1 MPFKQVTEQD
11 LKGKG
16 VIGQPAVPGLS
27 VTEMQKSVEQVVREA
42 AIPAHNQ
49 LCEQL
54 EAEAAAADIGA
65 AVPGQGD
72 MPPETPKKLQS
83 VLEAMLAWAKEKLG
97 LKADKADTYTKQ
109 ETEEKISEGISET
122 GFEEA
127 VQEAKQSAQE
137 AKEYAESI
145 NPAQFA
151 QAKEGVTT
159 VNASKVQNTFDIEL
173 PNSNQFV
180 IIPNAAYASGDT
192 FKIAAQPVAA
202 KLPNGDSLPDG
213 FFEAGAKVLC
223 LLKDNVLYFTGGGNA
238 PGNVMRYRMDDSTPG
253 QQPEQTIWGQTSDG
267 QDAYVHSCT
276 KAVYNPETGKTL
288 DEDFETMAIHTYTCV
303 TSGTNHALT
312 GTGNNIKFVAD
323 SDFAEGDT
331 ISVNGTAV
339 TAQTQGGETL
349 GDGAWVAGAVVMCY
363 LEGSTLNFNE
373 GAFGAVK
380 SGQIIFASALN
391 SMNVNTYTNYDS
403 PYFLNGICKKSCN
416 VHFFAA
422 IGYQAQYEKAFT
434 FSVTV
439 NGEVKLSTNGPDGGT
454 NNINRDM
461 GTLEINKGDVVSASF
476 PIGAGG
482 ANQRGGAIIGVLN

>member
-151 QAKEGVTT
+151 QAEEGVTT
-159 VNASKVQNTFDIEL
+159 VNASKAQNTFDIEL

-180 IIPNAAYASGDT
+180 IIPDAAYASGDT

-238 PGNVMRYRMDDSTPG
+238 PGNVMRYRLDDGTPG

-276 KAVYNPETGKTL
+276 KAVYNPETGKTIDEEMVTMQDSPAAITGEMPIKPVCDASGNVICPQTRTDAVYDPVSGQTL
-288 DEDFETMAIHTYTCV
+288 DAVIKNANLLWTNPNPTSAFVSQTIQIPESSVLLIAFLPTNDTSHALNEICIVKEVNFRMLGFAYNGFLGSRSVTYTEQGV
-303 TSGTNHALT
+303 VFGAAGNTSGQSDDTKAIPYYIYR
-312 GTGNNIKFVAD
+312 IK
-323 SDFAEGDT
+323 
-331 ISVNGTAV
+331 
-339 TAQTQGGETL
+339 
-349 GDGAWVAGAVVMCY
+349 
-363 LEGSTLNFNE
+363 
-373 GAFGAVK
+373 
-380 SGQIIFASALN
+380 
-391 SMNVNTYTNYDS
+391 
-403 PYFLNGICKKSCN
+403 
-416 VHFFAA
+416 
-422 IGYQAQYEKAFT
+422 
-434 FSVTV
+434 
-439 NGEVKLSTNGPDGGT
+439 
-454 NNINRDM
+454 
-461 GTLEINKGDVVSASF
+461 
-476 PIGAGG
+476 
-482 ANQRGGAIIGVLN
+482 

>member
-65 AVPGQGD
+65 AVPGSGD

-151 QAKEGVTT
+151 QAEEGVTT
-159 VNASKVQNTFDIEL
+159 VNASKTQNTFDIEL

-180 IIPNAAYASGDT
+180 IIPDAAYASGDT

-202 KLPNGDSLPDG
+202 KLPNGDSLPHG
-213 FFEAGAKVLC
+213 FFEAVAKVLC
-223 LLKDNVLYFTGGGNA
+223 LRKDNVLYFTGGGNA
-238 PGNVMRYRMDDSTPG
+238 PGNVMRYRMDDGTPA
-253 QQPEQTIWGQTSDG
+253 QPPAPINAD
-267 QDAYVHSCT
+267 
-276 KAVYNPETGKTL
+276 TL
-288 DEDFETMAIHTYTCV
+288 QGHNAEYFEEMAIHTYTCV

-363 LEGSTLNFNE
+363 LEDSTLNFNE

-380 SGQIIFASALN
+380 SGQIIFAIALN
-391 SMNVNTYTNYDS
+391 SMNANKYTNYDS
-403 PYFLNGICKKSCN
+403 PYFSNGVCQKSCRL
-416 VHFFAA
+416 HFFAA
-422 IGYQAQYEKAFT
+422 IGFQDQNAAYFT

-439 NGEVKLSTNGPDGGT
+439 NGVVKLSTKGSDGGGAD
-454 NNINRDM
+454 NINRDM

-476 PIGAGG
+476 PMGAGG
-482 ANQRGGAIIGVLN
+482 ANQRGGAIIGILD

>member
-72 MPPETPKKLQS
+72 IPPETPKKLQS

-109 ETEEKISEGISET
+109 ETEEKISEGIFET

-151 QAKEGVTT
+151 QAEEGVTT

-180 IIPNAAYASGDT
+180 IIPDAAYASGDT

-253 QQPEQTIWGQTSDG
+253 QQPEQIIWGQTSDG
-267 QDAYVHSCT
+267 QDAYVHSVT
-276 KAVYNPETGKTL
+276 SAVYDHAAEKTIDKVLFYTYKCTPQVDAWTGSAETGWTQ
-288 DEDFETMAIHTYTCV
+288 TV
-303 TSGTNHALT
+303 ALT
-312 GTGNNIKFVAD
+312 PYDGGP
-323 SDFAEGDT
+323 
-331 ISVNGTAV
+331 AV
-339 TAQTQGGETL
+339 TDSMQLGPPMYLPTGVQATDEALAEVCGAINGGTSTPGAGNVALKIWEKPTADADIYFYGKAGAQT
-349 GDGAWVAGAVVMCY
+349 
-363 LEGSTLNFNE
+363 
-373 GAFGAVK
+373 
-380 SGQIIFASALN
+380 
-391 SMNVNTYTNYDS
+391 
-403 PYFLNGICKKSCN
+403 
-416 VHFFAA
+416 
-422 IGYQAQYEKAFT
+422 
-434 FSVTV
+434 
-439 NGEVKLSTNGPDGGT
+439 
-454 NNINRDM
+454 
-461 GTLEINKGDVVSASF
+461 
-476 PIGAGG
+476 
-482 ANQRGGAIIGVLN
+482 

>member
-72 MPPETPKKLQS
+72 IPPETPKKLQS

-151 QAKEGVTT
+151 QAEEGVTT
-159 VNASKVQNTFDIEL
+159 VNASKTQNTFDIEL

-180 IIPNAAYASGDT
+180 IIPDAAYASGDT

-238 PGNVMRYRMDDSTPG
+238 PGDVMRYRMDDGTPG

-267 QDAYVHSCT
+267 QDAYVHSVT
-276 KAVYNPETGKTL
+276 SAVYDHAAEKTIDKVLFYTYKCTPQVDAWTGSAETGWTQ
-288 DEDFETMAIHTYTCV
+288 TV
-303 TSGTNHALT
+303 ALT
-312 GTGNNIKFVAD
+312 PYGG
-323 SDFAEGDT
+323 GP
-331 ISVNGTAV
+331 AV
-339 TAQTQGGETL
+339 TDSMQLGPPMYLPTGVQATDEALAEVCSAINGGT
-349 GDGAWVAGAVVMCY
+349 
-363 LEGSTLNFNE
+363 STP
-373 GAFGAVK
+373 
-380 SGQIIFASALN
+380 GQ
-391 SMNVNTYTNYDS
+391 
-403 PYFLNGICKKSCN
+403 
-416 VHFFAA
+416 
-422 IGYQAQYEKAFT
+422 
-434 FSVTV
+434 
-439 NGEVKLSTNGPDGGT
+439 GEV
-454 NNINRDM
+454 
-461 GTLEINKGDVVSASF
+461 TLKVWEKPTADADIYFYGK
-476 PIGAGG
+476 AGVQ
-482 ANQRGGAIIGVLN
+482 A